1 MLQVEIVG
9 IILSSEYHDKMGYLI
24 LLNDMKNTKVKNF
37 ELVDEVVLIPILDV
51 IIVEEVMVS
60 DEQVETPEEE
70 MVVEE
75 LITPLLLSEEME
87 VFMVL
92 VVEGKLLHLTIPIN
106 EEMATKELSL
116 SNMELPDEG

>member
-1 MLQVEIVG
+1 VEIVG